1 MNLYIRLENG
11 QPVEH
16 PLIEDNL
23 IHLGIDPDNLPENYA
38 RFERIPQPSLGV
50 YEVYV
55 EATYEWDSDV
65 VKDVHHVRAMT
76 PQEKTE
82 KQNRIKD
89 YWARFG
95 FASWTFNEETCL
107 FDPPVPDPTTD
118 TDLYQWDEATLSWVK
133 IPINT

>member
-11 QPVEH
+11 QPVDH

-23 IHLGIDPDNLPENYA
+23 IHLGIDPDNLPENYT
-38 RFERIPQPSLGV
+38 RFERIPQPELGV

-65 VKDVHHVRAMT
+65 VKDVHHVRPMT
-76 PQEKTE
+76 LEEKTQ
-82 KQNRIKD
+82 KQNKVKD
-89 YWARFG
+89 HWARFG
-95 FASWTFNEETCL
+95 FASWIFNEETC
-107 FDPPVPDPTTD
+107 FFNAPVPDPTTD